1 MFFSDSFIEQGG
13 GDGEGRSGE
22 DKKEDDKGEGRKRG
36 RTGGGEV
43 EMEGVGAE
51 KIRRR
56 MTKGRGG
63 RGEENGEDD
72 GLRLRNSICRESIRE
87 TIQLCT
93 AS

>member
-1 MFFSDSFIEQGG
+1 
-13 GDGEGRSGE
+13 
-22 DKKEDDKGEGRKRG
+22 
-36 RTGGGEV
+36 
-43 EMEGVGAE
+43 MERVKVE

-72 GLRLRNSICRESIRE
+72 GLRLCNSIWRESIRE